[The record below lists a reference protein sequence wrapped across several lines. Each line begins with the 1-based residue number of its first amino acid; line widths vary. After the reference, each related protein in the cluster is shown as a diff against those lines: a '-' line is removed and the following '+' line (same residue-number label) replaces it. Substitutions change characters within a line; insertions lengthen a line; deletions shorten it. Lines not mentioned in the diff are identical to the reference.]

1 MNLVRSHSRYL
12 RCPHPGFERY
22 RNGLKIVIVVI
33 ILYLLGVSPEWV
45 ACSGALI
52 GLYSE
57 IEAAQQAP
65 SALDLSLPAEAD
77 GRPLRLAQGMSPHM
91 AADTE
96 P

>member
-1 MNLVRSHSRYL
+1 M
-12 RCPHPGFERY
+12 
-22 RNGLKIVIVVI
+22 KIVIVVI

-65 SALDLSLPAEAD
+65 SALDPSLRAEAD
-77 GRPLRLAQGMSPHM
+77 GRPSPHL